1 MIDWYNIK
9 ENYPKS
15 FERFIAVMFPNLGVP
30 CLNSLSLFDLKK
42 LYKFFDDDGVYLNI
56 EMYNKNQWFFTISLK
71 NGYVVGNGN
80 MSRQTR
86 EEIEVDGFKECFKM
100 LEKKLEV
107 VYE

>member
-1 MIDWYNIK
+1 MMDWYNIK

-15 FERFIAVMFPNLGVP
+15 FEKFVNYTFPNIGLP
-30 CLNSLSLFDLKK
+30 CITSLNLFDIKK
-42 LYKFFDDDGVYLNI
+42 LYKFFDDNGVYLNI

-71 NGYVVGNGN
+71 NGCVVGNGN
-80 MSRQTR
+80 ISRQTR
-86 EEIEVDGFKECFKM
+86 DEIEIDGFGGCFKM